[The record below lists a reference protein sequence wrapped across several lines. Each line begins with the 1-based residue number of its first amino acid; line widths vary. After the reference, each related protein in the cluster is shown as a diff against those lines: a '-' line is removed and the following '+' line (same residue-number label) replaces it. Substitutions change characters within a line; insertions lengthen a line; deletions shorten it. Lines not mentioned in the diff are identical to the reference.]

1 MDNNSRISKFSSTL
15 LHWHEHE
22 NFRSYPWRGEMN
34 PYYIWLSEI
43 IMQQTRSEQGLP
55 YYLKFKTHYP
65 TVRDLALVPMDTVL
79 RDWQGLGYYSRARNL
94 KATAVLIHTH
104 YNDVFPSTYSEILKL
119 KGVGP
124 YTAAAI
130 ASFAFGEP
138 CAVVDGNVIRVLSR
152 IFGIEE
158 PFDTGAGKKAFDEKA
173 KSLIDK
179 KNPALYN
186 QAIMD
191 FGATVCKPKVPL
203 CNSCVLNKKCKAYT
217 TGRTHILPI
226 KGKSI
231 IKKNRHFYYF
241 IATYNSKVYV
251 CKRAGGDIWENLY
264 EFLLVEN
271 EIQIAMDVD
280 TLNQI
285 FAQNF
290 HAQNF
295 SITKISKKYKQ
306 QLTHQTIQAQFI
318 HVELNSALLQKK
330 YQLIS
335 LQRIKKIPFP
345 KIITAYFEDKNTL

>member
-22 NFRSYPWRGEMN
+22 NFRSYPWRGEKN

-65 TVRDLALVPMDTVL
+65 TVRDLALAPMDTVL

-94 KATAVLIHTH
+94 KATAELIHTH

-173 KSLIDK
+173 TSLIDK

-191 FGATVCKPKVPL
+191 FGATVCVPKNPKCGSCPFSGACFAYQKEMIDALPFRSKKLTIKNRYFYFLHLENKSGVVLQQRTTKDIWQDLWQFPL
-203 CNSCVLNKKCKAYT
+203 IELAAPPKKGIKTELKKMLPVDTAYT
-217 TGRTHILPI
+217 IEDEWTHVQLLSHQKIHSRVLRISVPNL
-226 KGKSI
+226 KS
-231 IKKNRHFYYF
+231 
-241 IATYNSKVYV
+241 
-251 CKRAGGDIWENLY
+251 
-264 EFLLVEN
+264 
-271 EIQIAMDVD
+271 
-280 TLNQI
+280 
-285 FAQNF
+285 
-290 HAQNF
+290 
-295 SITKISKKYKQ
+295 
-306 QLTHQTIQAQFI
+306 
-318 HVELNSALLQKK
+318 LLQENWQFVAKK
-330 YQLIS
+330 KLDEFA
-335 LQRIKKIPFP
+335 FP
-345 KIITAYFEDKNTL
+345 KTLHLYLTEKKLI